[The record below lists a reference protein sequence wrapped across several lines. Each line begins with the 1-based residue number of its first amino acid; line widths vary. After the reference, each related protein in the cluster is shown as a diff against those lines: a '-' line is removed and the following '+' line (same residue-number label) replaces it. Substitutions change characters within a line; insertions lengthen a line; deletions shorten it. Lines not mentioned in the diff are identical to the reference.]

1 MVCTK
6 CGCEQ
11 GSPAR
16 FCRQCGA
23 VIAAGTIPPP
33 QPGWVPDAGAYY
45 AQAKAAEQRMRVRQ
59 NLQPL
64 GIMWCLF
71 GAYRILST
79 LIGMV
84 VLHHMV
90 ADGMFGQLPF
100 PVGHL
105 IHAALPAIGT
115 MVILMGSLDILTG
128 YALLTQKNWGRILAI
143 VVGILALIKIPFG
156 TALGIYTLWV
166 LAPQASG
173 AEWDEMTRIPA

>member
-23 VIAAGTIPPP
+23 AIEGAASQQQAAWTPDPGT
-33 QPGWVPDAGAYY
+33 YY
-45 AQAKAAEQRMRVRQ
+45 AQAKVAEQRLRVRQ

-64 GIMWCLF
+64 GIMWCIF
-71 GAYRILST
+71 GAYRILSM

-84 VLHHMV
+84 FLHSL
-90 ADGMFGQLPF
+90 AAGGMFGQLPD
-100 PVGHL
+100 PVAHM
-105 IHAALPAIGT
+105 IHAAVPVLGV
-115 MVILMGSLDILTG
+115 MVVGMGALDIVAG
-128 YALLTQKNWGRILAI
+128 YALLTQRNWGRILAI
-143 VVGILALIKIPFG
+143 VLAILALIKIPFG

-173 AEWDEMTRIPA
+173 VEWDEMTRLQA

>member
-23 VIAAGTIPPP
+23 LIETLAPPP
-33 QPGWVPDAGAYY
+33 QPGWVPNTGSYY
-45 AQAKAAEQRMRVRQ
+45 AQAKANEQRMRVRQ

-64 GIMWCLF
+64 GVMWCLY
-71 GAYRILST
+71 GAYRIIT
-79 LIGMV
+79 
-84 VLHHMV
+84 VLVGLVFLHTM
-90 ADGMFGQLPF
+90 AAEGMFGQMPQ
-100 PVGHL
+100 PIVHL
-105 IHAALPAIGT
+105 IHAALPMFGLMVIAIGSAAI
-115 MVILMGSLDILTG
+115 VAG
-128 YALLTQKNWGRILAI
+128 YGLLTQKNWGRILAI
-143 VVGILALIKIPFG
+143 ILACLALIKIPFG

-173 AEWDEMTRIPA
+173 AEWDAMTRVQA

>member
-23 VIAAGTIPPP
+23 PIGAEMPPP
-33 QPGWVPDAGAYY
+33 QPGLMPDAGTYY
-45 AQAKAAEQRMRVRQ
+45 AQAKAAEQRSRVHQ

-64 GIMWCLF
+64 GIMWCVY
-71 GAYRILST
+71 GVYRIVS
-79 LIGMV
+79 MV
-84 VLHHMV
+84 IALAFMHSM
-90 ADGMFGQLPF
+90 AAGGMFGELPD
-100 PVGHL
+100 PVVHV
-105 IHAALPAIGT
+105 IHAAMPALGLLVV
-115 MVILMGSLDILTG
+115 MMGSLAILTG

-143 VVGILALIKIPFG
+143 IVAILALIKLPFG

-173 AEWDEMTRIPA
+173 AEWDAMTRQQA

>member
-23 VIAAGTIPPP
+23 AIGAEATPP
-33 QPGWVPDAGAYY
+33 QPGWMPDAATYY
-45 AQAKAAEQRMRVRQ
+45 AHAKAAEQRMRVRQ

-64 GIMWCLF
+64 GIMWCIY
-71 GAYRILST
+71 GAYRIVSV
-79 LIGMV
+79 LIGFV
-84 VLHHMV
+84 FLHRMA
-90 ADGMFGQLPF
+90 ADGMFGQIPE
-100 PVGHL
+100 PVQHL
-105 IHAALPAIGT
+105 IHAALPMFGLMVIAIGS
-115 MVILMGSLDILTG
+115 VAILAG

-143 VVGILALIKIPFG
+143 VLAVLALIKIPFG

-173 AEWDEMTRIPA
+173 MEWDEMTRVQA

>member
-11 GSPAR
+11 GAPAR

-23 VIAAGTIPPP
+23 PIEAAMP
-33 QPGWVPDAGAYY
+33 QQSSAWTPNPATYY

-64 GIMWCLF
+64 GIMWCIY
-71 GAYRILST
+71 GAYRILT
-79 LIGMV
+79 VMIGLV
-84 VLHHMV
+84 FLHSM
-90 ADGMFGQLPF
+90 AAEGMFGQIPE
-100 PVGHL
+100 PVQHL
-105 IHAALPAIGT
+105 IHAALPMFGLMVIAIGS
-115 MVILMGSLDILTG
+115 VAILAG
-128 YALLTQKNWGRILAI
+128 YALLTQKSWGRILAI
-143 VVGILALIKIPFG
+143 VLAVLALIKIPFG

-173 AEWDEMTRIPA
+173 MEWDEMTRLQA